1 MSYNTF
7 ANFYDG
13 LTGNV
18 DYPRRAAYFDSVIKK
33 YNPDASILLD
43 LACGTGTLS
52 IELAKLGYDV
62 VGTDASAQ
70 MLSEAMQKK
79 ACALYG
85 ENFEREEPSD
95 PQIEKILFLCQ
106 PMEELD
112 MYGTIDA
119 AVCALDSIN
128 HVTDEKTVQK
138 IFDRVSLFLNPG
150 AVFVFDVNSV
160 YKHREVLGNNVFV
173 FDRDEV
179 YCVWQ
184 NSYQEENFQVQMDLD
199 FFEYDEST
207 DTYTRT
213 SESFCERAY
222 TDEQVREFIQKS
234 GLNLVAV
241 YAEDSFD
248 PVQEDTRRIIY
259 IAQKPV
265 QKK

>member
-95 PQIEKILFLCQ
+95 PQIERFCSFVSRWRNWTCMVRLMQ
-106 PMEELD
+106 R
-112 MYGTIDA
+112 
-119 AVCALDSIN
+119 CA
-128 HVTDEKTVQK
+128 HWT
-138 IFDRVSLFLNPG
+138 
-150 AVFVFDVNSV
+150 A
-160 YKHREVLGNNVFV
+160 
-173 FDRDEV
+173 
-179 YCVWQ
+179 
-184 NSYQEENFQVQMDLD
+184 
-199 FFEYDEST
+199 ST
-207 DTYTRT
+207 M
-213 SESFCERAY
+213 
-222 TDEQVREFIQKS
+222 
-234 GLNLVAV
+234 
-241 YAEDSFD
+241 
-248 PVQEDTRRIIY
+248 
-259 IAQKPV
+259 
-265 QKK
+265 

>member
-128 HVTDEKTVQK
+128 HVTDEK
-138 IFDRVSLFLNPG
+138 R
-150 AVFVFDVNSV
+150 
-160 YKHREVLGNNVFV
+160 
-173 FDRDEV
+173 
-179 YCVWQ
+179 C
-184 NSYQEENFQVQMDLD
+184 
-199 FFEYDEST
+199 
-207 DTYTRT
+207 
-213 SESFCERAY
+213 
-222 TDEQVREFIQKS
+222 
-234 GLNLVAV
+234 
-241 YAEDSFD
+241 
-248 PVQEDTRRIIY
+248 RRF
-259 IAQKPV
+259 
-265 QKK
+265 